1 MTRLYSLDVHSTPV
15 QMPVGGITLEGTLS
29 IPDGAR
35 SVIVFAQGHGSCR
48 QNAIDTFLATEYQH
62 LGFATLVFDLFTPAE
77 LEADTFDGHVRF
89 QTEMLG
95 TRLIG
100 VTDWLIHNTTT
111 HPMSIGVMAASTGG
125 AAGII
130 AVVSRPEAIN
140 ALVCRAGRPDL
151 AAGLLQY
158 VHTPTLLVVGAND
171 RVIAA
176 FNGDAADHMPNTCR
190 VNYMP
195 GVGHD
200 FAENGALEQLAVIA
214 GDWFTEHLPPNRAI

>member
-1 MTRLYSLDVHSTPV
+1 
-15 QMPVGGITLEGTLS
+15 
-29 IPDGAR
+29 
-35 SVIVFAQGHGSCR
+35 
-48 QNAIDTFLATEYQH
+48 
-62 LGFATLVFDLFTPAE
+62 
-77 LEADTFDGHVRF
+77 
-89 QTEMLG
+89 
-95 TRLIG
+95 
-100 VTDWLIHNTTT
+100 
-111 HPMSIGVMAASTGG
+111 MSIGLMAASTGG

-158 VHTPTLLVVGAND
+158 VHTPTLLIVGAND

-176 FNGDAADHMPNTCR
+176 FNADAADRMPEICKLHQL
-190 VNYMP
+190 P

-214 GDWFTEHLPPNRAI
+214 GEWFSERLPPNRAI